1 MVKGLP
7 EERTIALAHYM
18 VDSGATVRQAAARF
32 GVSKSTVH
40 KDITTRLKRQ
50 NAVLYAEVQAVLL
63 RNKSERHIRGGNA
76 TRDKYREEARKRG
89 GSCFAYIA
97 HAKQNRPPRREA
109 GSADLKRGN
118 SAQRNNPI

>member
-76 TRDKYREEARKRG
+76 TRDKYREEAR
-89 GSCFAYIA
+89 CFACIA

-118 SAQRNNPI
+118 SAQRNDPI

>member
-40 KDITTRLKRQ
+40 KDDGVIMGIEFQGRQ
-50 NAVLYAEVQAVLL
+50 KAPV
-63 RNKSERHIRGGNA
+63 
-76 TRDKYREEARKRG
+76 
-89 GSCFAYIA
+89 
-97 HAKQNRPPRREA
+97 
-109 GSADLKRGN
+109 
-118 SAQRNNPI
+118 